1 MIQIPF
7 DPNVHLGP
15 ITLAWHGI
23 FTAVGI
29 FFGVWLPLR
38 LLRGKIKEDDGWAV
52 ATWGVVGGIV
62 GARLVH
68 VIDQLPYYLAHP
80 EQIVLIW
87 TGGIAIWG
95 AAIGGVLGGFIA
107 AVRRGV
113 PIGYSA
119 DAAAPG
125 IALGFAIG
133 RIGDI
138 INGEHHGTACTPPA
152 GICVGFTHPDTL
164 GQGPSFSDGRFS
176 ADPVHLV
183 VAYDMAWN
191 LFGVALTLW
200 LRRFIGRWPDG
211 LIFWIWAIHYAIGR
225 FFLGFM
231 RIGDPSYAFSLR
243 QDQVIGLLVAAAA
256 VPMIVRLTSR
266 GRTHSRS
273 FAV

>member
-1 MIQIPF
+1 MPSLAVIQIPF

-38 LLRGKIKEDDGWAV
+38 LLRGKISEEDGWAV
-52 ATWGVVGGIV
+52 ATWGVVGGII

-68 VIDQLPYYLAHP
+68 VIDQWQYYLANP
-80 EQIVLIW
+80 VQIFFIW

-95 AAIGGVLGGFIA
+95 AAIGGVLGGYLA

-113 PIGYSA
+113 PVGFGA

-138 INGEHHGTACTPPA
+138 INGEHHATACTPPE
-152 GICVGFTHPDTL
+152 GLCVGFTNPDTL
-164 GQGPSFSDGRFS
+164 GQAG
-176 ADPVHLV
+176 PVHLV
-183 VAYDMAWN
+183 VAYDMVWDLSA
-191 LFGVALTLW
+191 VALTLW

-211 LIFWIWAIHYAIGR
+211 VIFWIWALHYAVGR
-225 FFLGFM
+225 YLLGFL
-231 RIGDPSYAFSLR
+231 RIGDPTYAFGLR
-243 QDQVIGLLVAAAA
+243 QDQTIAVLVFAAA
-256 VPMIVRLTSR
+256 VTMLFRLLTR
-266 GRTHSRS
+266 PRAEARS

>member
-1 MIQIPF
+1 MIDIPF

-38 LLRGKIKEDDGWAV
+38 LLRGKISEEDGWAV

-68 VIDQLPYYLAHP
+68 VIDQLPYYLANP
-80 EQIVLIW
+80 LQIFFIW

-113 PIGYSA
+113 PIGLGA

-125 IALGFAIG
+125 LALGFAIG

-138 INGEHHGTACTPPA
+138 INGEHHATACTPPE

-164 GQGPSFSDGRFS
+164 GQPG
-176 ADPVHLV
+176 PVHLV
-183 VAYDMAWN
+183 VAYDMLWDLSA
-191 LFGVALTLW
+191 VALTLW

-211 LIFWIWAIHYAIGR
+211 VIFWIWALHYAVGR
-225 FFLGFM
+225 FFLGFL
-231 RIGDPSYAFSLR
+231 RIGDPTYAFGLR
-243 QDQVIGLLVAAAA
+243 QDQTIGLLVFAAS
-256 VPMIVRLTSR
+256 VTVLFRLTTR
-266 GRTHSRS
+266 WRAQTRT